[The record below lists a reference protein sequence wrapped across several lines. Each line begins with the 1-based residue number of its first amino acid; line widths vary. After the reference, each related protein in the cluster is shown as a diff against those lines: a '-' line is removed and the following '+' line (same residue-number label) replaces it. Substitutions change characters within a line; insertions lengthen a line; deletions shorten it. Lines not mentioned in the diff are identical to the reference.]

1 MTIDGN
7 RHAADLVRLESK
19 RKELEDTLAAL
30 ARDEGELDRVLELA
44 QEIDQLEQQVD
55 AARAAANIPHK
66 TAKRSAIMPD
76 DFQKRVLANKKVA
89 ENQLDDLAKSLRQPG
104 ETFEAAYSRALD
116 SEMGVMMLKT
126 LDDATA
132 LASGNPTQFDLEKAR
147 AALQ

>member
-19 RKELEDTLAAL
+19 RKELEDTLTAL
-30 ARDEGELDRVLELA
+30 ARDEDELDRVLELA
-44 QEIDQLEQQVD
+44 REIDQLEQQVD

-76 DFQKRVLANKKVA
+76 DLQKRALANKKVA
-89 ENQLDDLAKSLRQPG
+89 ERQLDDLAKSLRQPG
-104 ETFEAAYSRALD
+104 ETFEVAYSRALD
-116 SEMGVMMLKT
+116 TEMGAMMLKT

-147 AALQ
+147 IALQ